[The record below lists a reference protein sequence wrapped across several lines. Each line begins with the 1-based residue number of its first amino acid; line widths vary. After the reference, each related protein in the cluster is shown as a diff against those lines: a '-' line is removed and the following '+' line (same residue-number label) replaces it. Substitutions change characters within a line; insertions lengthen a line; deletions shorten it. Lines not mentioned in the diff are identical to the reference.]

1 MAAISDILKAVETTI
16 QLGGFCYD
24 VAKRIHDIKSDR
36 ELSKTIHTECIALIA
51 EIDEQY
57 ISLIEENRSTAD
69 ALKSQLSA
77 IRSRIEKRPAERNW
91 LRKVWTSMRLY
102 GASDREDMLTA
113 LIWYQTRI
121 EMSSIVIL
129 QKIDQQVGPDGI
141 SRDLEQAKAIIV
153 NKLATLQAKVQ
164 EQKKRRDDEIL
175 KVFSALRM
183 LVRQVRESRKDVL
196 EVKEDVQEIKQLI
209 NFLLPSLVVAPIL
222 GRCNITSS
230 IMDGAQSFEGPA
242 YTMEEYMR
250 RLETPGGCA
259 ADENEL
265 FSSFDETCRIFR
277 ESAYR
282 LLIHGTRIA

>member
-1 MAAISDILKAVETTI
+1 MAAINILNAVDTAI

-24 VAKRIHDIKSDR
+24 VVKRIHDIKSDR
-36 ELSKTIHTECIALIA
+36 ELSKTIHTECITLIA
-51 EIDEQY
+51 EIDERY
-57 ISLIEENRSTAD
+57 VSLIEESKCIAD
-69 ALKSQLSA
+69 ALKTQLSA

-113 LIWYQTRI
+113 LIGYQARI
-121 EMSSIVIL
+121 GTSSIVIL
-129 QKIDQQVGPDGI
+129 QKIDQQVGPEGI
-141 SRDLEQAKAIIV
+141 SRDLERAKATIV

-164 EQKKRRDDEIL
+164 EQSQRRDVELL

-196 EVKEDVQEIKQLI
+196 EVKGDVQELKQLI
-209 NFLLPSLVVAPIL
+209 NFLLSSMVTAPAL
-222 GRCNITSS
+222 GRCNVTSS
-230 IMDGAQSFEGPA
+230 MDGAQSFEGPA

-259 ADENEL
+259 ADEDEF
-265 FSSFDETCRIFR
+265 FSSFDEICRIFS